1 MDIIDTASSGV
12 HIAGELTNTPMNL
25 RKRPLGVPSRTLR
38 SALEHLPSVNLR
50 RLKIE
55 KYVALAFLV
64 PVNLIMIYMFSDYSK
79 FFWCLFPI
87 LILRSWMDFVEISLI
102 IIFYI
107 YQRLYPRTA
116 KIPQKMESFVYLL
129 CCYNESYAELMIS
142 LDSLAEQKQLDAH
155 KKAIIIVCDGRVR
168 GKGMP
173 KTAAAHLKEDII
185 ERPTSSVI
193 SGAYTAWDGSSM
205 DVEIVKG
212 EFRDLPVICIIKN
225 ENRGKR
231 DGIVLIRSFL
241 RKFNQRESRHSL
253 AMLSPM
259 LFTELTGFITDVC
272 IQSVDYAVGIDADT
286 RFDPECV
293 VNLIQ
298 AIRESDRVMGVT
310 GYIRPD
316 PKTLGRFSIS
326 YLYQNAEYMV
336 GQHRRRLRQSLTSGK
351 VTCLPGCC
359 QILRV
364 AECTMGDDVLGKFG
378 YYPKDTDGLFRTV
391 RSMMS
396 EDRDH
401 ICLVLAENAHVQTRL
416 CLSARAFTTAPT
428 TPSVFLSQRR
438 RWTLGPL
445 TSDSLLF
452 SRKSTGWVERV
463 AAMSSLIHLLV
474 NPALF
479 LSKFYPTIEDTT
491 LTSYSGHLDPTT
503 RYCLFF
509 FENYRMVW
517 DLLVIITSTGSPT
530 EAVQLFIG
538 SMMYGYF
545 APLINFM
552 THLYTLYKLDD
563 FRWGKTR
570 VVVAQKTE
578 L

>member
-1 MDIIDTASSGV
+1 MDIIDTASSGA
-12 HIAGELTNTPMNL
+12 HIAGELKNTPVNL
-25 RKRPLGVPSRTLR
+25 RKRPLGIPSRTLR

-50 RLKIE
+50 RLRIE
-55 KYVALAFLV
+55 KHVALSILI
-64 PVNLIMIYMFSDYSK
+64 PVNLTMIYMFTDYTK
-79 FFWCLFPI
+79 FFWYLFPI

-107 YQRLYPRTA
+107 YQWLYPHTP
-116 KIPQKMESFVYLL
+116 KIPHRLESFVYLF
-129 CCYNESYAELMIS
+129 CCYNETYPELMIS

-155 KKAIIIVCDGRVR
+155 KKAIIVVCDGRVR
-168 GKGMP
+168 GKGMS

-185 ERPTSSVI
+185 EHPTSTLMSE
-193 SGAYTAWDGSSM
+193 AYTAWDGSSM
-205 DVEIVKG
+205 DVEIVRG
-212 EFRDLPVICIIKN
+212 EFRGLPVICLIKN

-231 DGIVLIRSFL
+231 DGIILIRSFL
-241 RKFNQRESRHSL
+241 HKFNQRESKPSL
-253 AMLSPM
+253 AMLSPK
-259 LFTELTGFITDVC
+259 LFAELTGFVTGASIR
-272 IQSVDYAVGIDADT
+272 SVDYAVGIDADT

-293 VNLIQ
+293 FNLIQ

-316 PKTLGRFSIS
+316 PKTLGPFSIS

-336 GQHRRRLRQSLTSGK
+336 GQHRRRLRQSLTSGR

-364 AECTMGDDVLGKFG
+364 AECTMGDDILGKFG
-378 YYPKDTDGLFRTV
+378 YYPRDTDGLFRTV

-401 ICLVLAENAHVQTRL
+401 VCLVLAENAHVQTRV
-416 CLSARAFTTAPT
+416 CLSAWAFTTAPT

-445 TSDSLLF
+445 TSDSLLV

-479 LSKFYPTIEDTT
+479 LSKFYRRV
-491 LTSYSGHLDPTT
+491 DPTT
-503 RYCLFF
+503 RYYLFF

-517 DLLVIITSTGSPT
+517 DLLVIVVSMGSPT
-530 EAVQLFIG
+530 EAVQLFVG

-545 APLINFM
+545 APLVNFI

-570 VVVAQKTE
+570 VVVAQKAET
-578 L
+578 

>member
-1 MDIIDTASSGV
+1 M
-12 HIAGELTNTPMNL
+12 M
-25 RKRPLGVPSRTLR
+25 
-38 SALEHLPSVNLR
+38 
-50 RLKIE
+50 
-55 KYVALAFLV
+55 
-64 PVNLIMIYMFSDYSK
+64 YMFTDYSK
-79 FFWCLFPI
+79 FFWYLFPI

-102 IIFYI
+102 IIFYVS
-107 YQRLYPRTA
+107 QRLYPRTP
-116 KIPQKMESFVYLL
+116 KIPQRLESFVYLL
-129 CCYNESYAELMIS
+129 CCYNESYPELMIS
-142 LDSLAEQKQLDAH
+142 LDSLAEQKQLEAH
-155 KKAIIIVCDGRVR
+155 KKAIIVVCDGRVR
-168 GKGMP
+168 GKGMS

-185 ERPTSSVI
+185 EHPMSTI
-193 SGAYTAWDGSSM
+193 MAEAYTAWDGSSM
-205 DVEIVKG
+205 DVEIVRG
-212 EFRDLPVICIIKN
+212 RFRGLPVICLIKN

-241 RKFNQRESRHSL
+241 HKFNQRESKPSL
-253 AMLSPM
+253 AMLSPK
-259 LFTELTGFITDVC
+259 LFAELTGFVKNASIR
-272 IQSVDYAVGIDADT
+272 SVDYAVGIDADT
-286 RFDPECV
+286 RFDPHCV
-293 VNLIQ
+293 FNLIQ

-316 PKTLGRFSIS
+316 PKTLGPFSVS

-336 GQHRRRLRQSLTSGK
+336 GQHRRRLRQSLTSGR

-364 AECTMGDDVLGKFG
+364 TECTMGDDILGKFG
-378 YYPKDTDGLFRTV
+378 YYPRDTDGLFRTV

-401 ICLVLAENAHVQTRL
+401 ICLVLAENAHVQTRV

-428 TPSVFLSQRR
+428 IPSVFLSQRR

-445 TSDSLLF
+445 TSDSLLV

-479 LSKFYPTIEDTT
+479 LSKFYRQ
-491 LTSYSGHLDPTT
+491 LDPTT
-503 RYCLFF
+503 RYYLFF
-509 FENYRMVW
+509 FENYRMIW
-517 DLLVIITSTGSPT
+517 DLLVIVMSTGSPT
-530 EAVQLFIG
+530 EAVQLFVG

-545 APLINFM
+545 APLINFF

-570 VVVAQKTE
+570 VVVANKAVS
-578 L
+578 